1 MMIGKRGAGKSTWML
16 ERMLDLDASAGGAFK
31 LVHSLGMRFPTTLPS
46 HREYQLRYYRD
57 VRALHHGLYRWPDD
71 IHVLAGDDAQPLLEY
86 AQQLGAAIKKSVTP
100 IFGNKNPLG
109 RPATPV
115 IVGIDEL
122 IALDAAMG
130 SAQGKDSTR
139 WFRKLVISLR
149 HEHIALLA
157 GIQDSNCASY
167 ITSGLATKLW
177 CFNTTHRYA
186 ITALEAGGMSKD
198 QVASLPKLKKGEMI
212 EVNLSMDD
220 SDGGVA
226 KLPR

>member
-1 MMIGKRGAGKSTWML
+1 
-16 ERMLDLDASAGGAFK
+16 MLDLDALSNGSYK
-31 LVHSLGMRFPTTLPS
+31 LIHSMGMRFPTSLPS
-46 HREYQLRYYRD
+46 GRLYQIRYHQTIRSVD
-57 VRALHHGLYRWPDD
+57 IGIHRWPDD
-71 IHVLAGDDAQPLLEY
+71 IHVLVGDDAEPLLEY
-86 AQQLGAAIKKSVTP
+86 AQLLGRAVKKSALG
-100 IFGNKNPLG
+100 IFSSRKNPLG
-109 RPATPV
+109 QPATPI

-130 SAQGKDSTR
+130 SAQGKDSAR
-139 WFRKLVISLR
+139 WFRKLLISLR

-186 ITALEAGGMSKD
+186 ITALEAGGMPKE
-198 QVASLPKLKKGEMI
+198 QVAALPRLRKGEHI

-220 SDGGVA
+220 EAPAGAHEPKALA
-226 KLPR
+226 KEPERSGSGPYR